1 MEITL
6 DKLQPGIPAVVT
18 HVGAQEA
25 LRCRLRAL
33 GLVKGTRVLL
43 RYRSP
48 DGGVTALE
56 FRGTVVALRTRELKK
71 IRAQLF

>member
-6 DKLQPGIPAVVT
+6 DKLPHGVPAVVT
-18 HVGAQEA
+18 CVGAQET
-25 LRCRLRAL
+25 LSSRLRAL
-33 GLVKGTRVLL
+33 GLVKGTRVAL

-71 IRAQLF
+71 IRVQLL

>member
-6 DKLQPGIPAVVT
+6 DKLPPGVPAVVT
-18 HVGAQEA
+18 CVGVQEVLA
-25 LRCRLRAL
+25 CRLRAL
-33 GLVKGTRVLL
+33 GLVKGTKVFL
-43 RYRSP
+43 RYCSP

-71 IRAQLF
+71 IRAQLL